1 MFTKT
6 SKYHL
11 HFILLGL
18 IISLPL
24 LFHNVNAQTV
34 INVTINQPS
43 ALAVSAGADADICLN
58 DTLIIG
64 GLPTASGGTS
74 PYSYAWN
81 PTTGLSGSAVAN
93 PTAFPTSTTTY
104 LIAVTDANSCQ
115 QTGTVV
121 ITVNN
126 LPVADF
132 AYTAS
137 NLTIS
142 FSDSS
147 SNSVSWSWDFDDG
160 NSSVSKDPGYTYAT
174 AGVYNVC
181 LTVTDAF
188 GCVDSTCKSVVAV
201 TTGIL
206 ELTTGETLSIYPNPY
221 TGQTLISYSLTE
233 EADVTLEVHNLLG
246 AKIKTLVNEHQPP
259 GNYKY
264 NFSAKSSGNAQGIY
278 VVKLKLNNSFYIRK
292 MIEIH

>member
-1 MFTKT
+1 M
-6 SKYHL
+6 SKYHI

-18 IISLPL
+18 IIILPL
-24 LFHNVNAQTV
+24 LFHKVNAQTV

-43 ALAVSAGADADICLN
+43 ALVASAGADADICLG
-58 DTLIIG
+58 DSVIIG

-74 PYSYAWN
+74 PYSYAWS
-81 PTTGLSGSAVAN
+81 PPTGLSGSTVAN
-93 PTAFPTSTTTY
+93 PAAFPNTTTSY
-104 LIAVTDANSCQ
+104 LITATDANNCQ

-147 SNSVSWSWDFDDG
+147 SNAVSWLWDFDDG
-160 NSSVSKDPGYTYAT
+160 NSSAGKDPGYTYST
-174 AGVYNVC
+174 GGTYNVC
-181 LTVTDAF
+181 LTITDAF

-233 EADVTLEVHNLLG
+233 KADVTLEVHNLLC
-246 AKIKTLVNEHQPP
+246 AKIETLVNEHQPP
-259 GNYKY
+259 GTYKY

-278 VVKLKLNNSFYIRK
+278 VVKLKLNNSIYIRK

>member
-1 MFTKT
+1 MFTKI
-6 SKYHL
+6 SNSHI

-18 IISLPL
+18 IILPSL
-24 LFHNVNAQTV
+24 LFHKVNAQTI
-34 INVTINQPS
+34 INVAINQPS
-43 ALAVSAGADADICLN
+43 ALVASAGADADICLG
-58 DTLIIG
+58 DTLVIG
-64 GLPTASGGTS
+64 GLPVASGGTL
-74 PYSYAWN
+74 PYSYAWS
-81 PTTGLSGSAVAN
+81 PPTGLSGSAVAN
-93 PTAFPTSTTTY
+93 PAAFPNTTTTY
-104 LIAVTDANSCQ
+104 LLAVTDANSCQ

-147 SNSVSWSWDFDDG
+147 SNAVSWSWDFDDG
-160 NSSVSKDPGYTYAT
+160 NSSVSEDPGYTYST
-174 AGVYNVC
+174 GGTYNVC

-201 TTGIL
+201 ATGIS
-206 ELTTGETLSIYPNPY
+206 ELSTGETLSIYPNPY

-233 EADVTLEVHNLLG
+233 KANVTLEVHNLLG
-246 AKIKTLVNEHQPP
+246 AKIETLVNENQQP
-259 GNYKY
+259 GAYKY
-264 NFSAKSSGNAQGIY
+264 NFSAESSGNAQGIY
-278 VVKLKLNNSFYIRK
+278 VVKLKLNNSIYIRK
-292 MIEIH
+292 IIEMR